1 MPLKPIEKFP
11 AGGVD
16 SRSNPISMP
25 ADRWLQVQDLW
36 PQQDGGF
43 RLRDGYTLLASGLQ
57 TGVPIHSVI
66 SVNGSSSTVGYLP
79 LPTLTNIINWPS
91 AWNQTPGT
99 FYVTLVMIDNNG
111 LIYKS
116 AEVGPLVFDGSH
128 TIHFNWSSLPPNAAT
143 YYVYWGTAPGAENQ
157 FFTIPAASMG
167 LNSTFGGPGF
177 GTPGSIPPGQI
188 IAGQFKPFIVF
199 WQGTTPYICDPAT
212 GIVTTPLVRG
222 NAVASSA
229 RFSYFYANGH
239 LHAFNGTDAKWF
251 DGVQWRDIGLPTLT
265 AAQAAAIAITPGL
278 QAITPSQ
285 ASAVGV
291 AAASGG
297 SWLNFSGIS
306 VSLAFFDLATNILAA
321 SPLTLGSAPVN
332 LTTGQKI
339 NLTSLPVSP
348 ISTVVALLALQGP
361 SNFTPQGGAPFA
373 YTSIFNMTGPAT
385 ISGNVVTLPI
395 TAHGLSTGAVL
406 AFDISGGT
414 NIPLD
419 GPFAIT
425 VVDANHVSFTSQFAA
440 SYAGIFATGFVLLV
454 VPHGT
459 TSASINSG
467 NYCSNQGLSF
477 NNAGQNIFP
486 FANDTTQIT
495 GLPASSIGGAQP
507 GYQLFASIYNLV
519 TGHVGN
525 RISLGF
531 RINNAA
537 TIASLLFTGCPVFSD
552 TEWVLLLGRTSDGA
566 EIPYAIIDNNAN
578 WRYVPHGQTNFTL
591 IPFGIDGNSELPER
605 NFPPP
610 ATLDYNYQL
619 SLLPGG
625 SAQNPGVTATF
636 ARVWVESDHC
646 CGVID
651 GQATI
656 YRSGSAQDFREGQF
670 VGLPEQSWDPADI
683 ETFPT
688 GQPITSGH
696 GYQQESWTYTSE
708 DSGILMELAG
718 ETQWQGPFNEGACG
732 QHAWTR
738 GWKNMPFWISGR
750 KQLCTISQGG
760 YEQMAGMMQTTSGG
774 PIPISDEYEAALLAK
789 IGDTYLPQTEI
800 VYIRIPSKRVDVLRI
815 KALDSNGN
823 PFTIIHDF
831 NIRDDRSP
839 YGQAYQENFM
849 GPLQSN
855 FTLAAVR
862 DGNSIAQI
870 VAGGSD
876 GNLYLL
882 YSGGADQGLAF
893 VGQALGLVYIGPQR
907 TAVKFIEWYGDST
920 LQIFISKSLAIPF
933 DPIQMNALCAD
944 APTEVQGEEGNNHWI
959 VDVEVPEMIHAYVL
973 LKLASHQQDGNTNL
987 NTPPHIPVEN
997 YGRVWLVA
1005 PQLGAS
1011 RPK

>member
-36 PQQDGGF
+36 PQQDGSF

-57 TGVPIHSVI
+57 PGVAIHSVV
-66 SVNGSSSTVGYLP
+66 SVTGPAPTYKP
-79 LPTLTNIINWPS
+79 LII
-91 AWNQTPGT
+91 
-99 FYVTLVMIDNNG
+99 
-111 LIYKS
+111 
-116 AEVGPLVFDGSH
+116 
-128 TIHFNWSSLPPNAAT
+128 
-143 YYVYWGTAPGAENQ
+143 
-157 FFTIPAASMG
+157 
-167 LNSTFGGPGF
+167 
-177 GTPGSIPPGQI
+177 
-188 IAGQFKPFIVF
+188 F
-199 WQGTTPYICDPAT
+199 WQGNIPYTCDPAT
-212 GIVTTPLVRG
+212 GLVTAPPVRG
-222 NAVASSA
+222 AFISSTS

-239 LHAFNGTDAKWF
+239 LHAFNGSAAKWF
-251 DGVQWRDIGLPTLT
+251 DGTVWRDIGLPTLT
-265 AAQAAAIAITPGL
+265 ASQVAAIRVIPGLEAISTSQAA
-278 QAITPSQ
+278 
-285 ASAVGV
+285 AVGV

-297 SWLNFSGIS
+297 AWASFSGIS
-306 VSLAFFDLATNILAA
+306 VLLAFFDLATGILAA
-321 SPLTLGSAPVN
+321 SPLTLGSGPVN
-332 LTTGQKI
+332 LTAGQKI
-339 NLTSLPVSP
+339 NLTSLPSSS

-361 SNFTPQGGAPFA
+361 SNFNPGGGASFS
-373 YTSIFNMTGPAT
+373 YTATKNMASNAT
-385 ISGNVVTLPI
+385 VSGNVVTLPI
-395 TAHGLSTGAVL
+395 TGHGLTTGAVIAL
-406 AFDISGGT
+406 DILNGT
-414 NIPLD
+414 DIPLD

-425 VVDANHVSFTSQFAA
+425 VIDANNISFISTSA
-440 SYAGIFATGFVLLV
+440 SAYAGVFCTVFVLLTV
-454 VPHGT
+454 ANGT
-459 TSASINSG
+459 TTASINSG
-467 NYCSNQGLSF
+467 NYCSNQGISF
-477 NNAGQNIFP
+477 NRAGQNIFP
-486 FANDTTQIT
+486 FANDLTKIT
-495 GLPASSIGGAQP
+495 GLPASSVGGDQP
-507 GYQLFASIYNLV
+507 GYQLYASIYNLV

-525 RISLGF
+525 RIPLGF
-531 RINNAA
+531 RINNNV
-537 TIASLLFTGCPVFSD
+537 TIASFFLAGCPTLAD
-552 TEWVLLLGRTSDGA
+552 TEWVILLGRTSDGA
-566 EIPYAIIDNNAN
+566 ELPYAIVDQNAN
-578 WRYVPHGQTNFTL
+578 WQFIPYGKLTYTL
-591 IPFGIDGNSELPER
+591 IPVAIDGNSELPSR
-605 NFPPP
+605 NYPPP
-610 ATLDYNYQL
+610 GTLDYNYQL
-619 SLLPGG
+619 ALLPGG
-625 SAQNPGVTATF
+625 AAQNPPVTGTF
-636 ARVWVESDHC
+636 ARAWVESDHC

-651 GQATI
+651 GQPTI
-656 YRSGSAQDFREGQF
+656 YRSGSAQDMREGQF
-670 VGLPEQSWDPADI
+670 VGLPEQSWDPADL

-696 GYQQESWTYTSE
+696 GYQQESWAYSSE

-738 GWKNMPFWISGR
+738 GWKNMPFWVSGR

-774 PIPISDEYEAALLAK
+774 PIPISDEYEAALLAQ
-789 IGDTYLPQTEI
+789 IGDAYLPQTEV

-831 NIRDDRSP
+831 NIRDERSP

-855 FTLAAVR
+855 FTQAAVR

-893 VGQALGLVYIGPQR
+893 FGQALGLVYIGPQR

-920 LQIFISKSLAIPF
+920 LQIFVSKSLAIPF

-944 APTEVQGEEGNNHWI
+944 APDPVQGEEGNNHWI
-959 VDVEVPEMIHAYVL
+959 VDMKGQPEMIHAYVL